1 MYQLRSRVVSAV
13 GAAVI
18 VFAALPALADGYAGG
33 YSPGYAPTS
42 WTGLYIGAHG
52 GYAWGDFDGPL
63 SYDDAPLFPASIFD
77 SSEKS
82 IDADGWFGG
91 FQAGFNKQL
100 GTVVVGLEA
109 DVSWT
114 DNDGRGT
121 FLPYPAQGPDPA
133 WNIETEL
140 EMFGTVRGRLGFLA
154 TPDLLVYG
162 TGGFA
167 WAQVDSNISVTYS
180 LTPCNGGP
188 CATGSADNNHFG
200 WTLGAGAEWK
210 LSRNWSLKSEY
221 LFVDLGT
228 EDYAYVGSTL
238 PPLGPGPYDT
248 DHFHADL
255 ELHTVRV
262 GLNYQF
268 GGDRE
273 APAPLK

>member
-1 MYQLRSRVVSAV
+1 MYQLRSRVV
-13 GAAVI
+13 GALCASGCLGI
-18 VFAALPALADGYAGG
+18 ALPAIADGYNGG
-33 YSPGYAPTS
+33 YSPRYNPTN

-63 SYDDAPLFPASIFD
+63 SYDDAALFPASIFD

-82 IDADGWFGG
+82 IDADGWLGG
-91 FQAGFNKQL
+91 FQAGFNKQF

-133 WNIETEL
+133 WNIET
-140 EMFGTVRGRLGFLA
+140 
-154 TPDLLVYG
+154 D
-162 TGGFA
+162 
-167 WAQVDSNISVTYS
+167 
-180 LTPCNGGP
+180 
-188 CATGSADNNHFG
+188 
-200 WTLGAGAEWK
+200 
-210 LSRNWSLKSEY
+210 
-221 LFVDLGT
+221 
-228 EDYAYVGSTL
+228 
-238 PPLGPGPYDT
+238 DT

-255 ELHTVRV
+255 ELHSVRV

-273 APAPLK
+273 APVPLK